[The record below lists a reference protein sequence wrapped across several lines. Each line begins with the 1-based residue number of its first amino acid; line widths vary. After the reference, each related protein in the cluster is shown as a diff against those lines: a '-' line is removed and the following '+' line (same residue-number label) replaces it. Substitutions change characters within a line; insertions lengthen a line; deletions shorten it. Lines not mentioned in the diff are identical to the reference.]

1 MEAMAVAMVEA
12 NDQAYFI
19 VFEQFSFFANE
30 AQKLDDGKCLV
41 ILKRCE
47 FFQFREKNKLAKSIE
62 RRCAHC
68 ECVCVGIMFVCV
80 SL

>member
-1 MEAMAVAMVEA
+1 MAVAMVEA

-47 FFQFREKNKLAKSIE
+47 FF
-62 RRCAHC
+62 
-68 ECVCVGIMFVCV
+68 
-80 SL
+80 